1 MRTIII
7 IINKLNLNENPKF
20 IDYNTFIIK
29 LEKTICA
36 MTGKINYKIID
47 EIINNI
53 DPIEPEMNTNS
64 EDKGDLEDIS
74 NLDKDNLEISEESG
88 SISKKEYILN
98 IK

>member
-1 MRTIII
+1 
-7 IINKLNLNENPKF
+7 
-20 IDYNTFIIK
+20 
-29 LEKTICA
+29 